1 MKKIAATAALA
12 LVFYLVFIATTG
24 SAGLL
29 SEPAV
34 AKAREFAQMI
44 DSRKAEAA
52 YAQASTLL
60 RVSRDQQEWSQT
72 INRSY
77 ALLGP
82 VQERTLVAVRSVQTF
97 PKLPDGE
104 YLIVQFNAQTAHKSK
119 AAEVILLHQQG
130 SDWLVADYSIR

>member
-1 MKKIAATAALA
+1 
-12 LVFYLVFIATTG
+12 
-24 SAGLL
+24 
-29 SEPAV
+29 
-34 AKAREFAQMI
+34 MI